1 LRKERQREGRLT
13 PDFNKDAGHRLAR
26 GNVEDLD
33 VQVQLNASL
42 GLNQVLANELSHDV
56 VGTQNNLGAQNAR
69 GVGAKDDAEGSVQI
83 VVSVGLVRGVDGSGT
98 ACALLALEY

>member
-1 LRKERQREGRLT
+1 
-13 PDFNKDAGHRLAR
+13 
-26 GNVEDLD
+26 V
-33 VQVQLNASL
+33 SL
-42 GLNQVLANELSHDV
+42 GLNQVLANELSRDV